1 MTQASIVLTAR
12 DDTSRA
18 FATLQGSL
26 NDTGRRIEALNGTVR
41 QFLGAAGVVA
51 FTSGIKSAID
61 ELDRLGDTAPKVGL
75 TAQSLAELGY
85 AAKLSGTDTA
95 TLESAMGKLSLKMA
109 EAAGGSK
116 EAALLFQTLGIQ
128 IKTSS
133 GALKGTDTML
143 AELANKFKGFADGPE
158 RTALAMEVFG
168 KSGKELIPLLLQ
180 GSEGIAGLREEF
192 RKLAGDDIS
201 EAVAIAGQFNDNLDR
216 LHTSSLGFARTIIE
230 AAGPALNEI
239 ISGFTSANEKG
250 EKFSV
255 VGEGLRIILETVA
268 ITGANVAYVFQTI
281 GSNIGGLLALVTA
294 EGSLKDS
301 IYASMQADDQARR
314 KALDSYEQ
322 RILKAR
328 ELAKANAAAASAGD
342 GQAKKP
348 APVVTKPD
356 PSAQKEYDQILASIE
371 KRGSLIRQELL
382 LGRSLTDAE
391 KFRLEVQEK
400 ITGSRSK
407 LTEAQRLQLQL
418 KLKELQADED
428 QRDKLA
434 RRTKEMQA
442 YYQQEQ
448 ELQDELN
455 ADMVRRDQAFDQRL
469 RQAMDYSRAVGE
481 SAQYAQ
487 VEAQYVHA
495 SDTVRAMALDK
506 LALELNLQR
515 QIRDIEADNLLNQEQ
530 RAELIAKLTETAQR
544 DIAIAQSRTAVET
557 YRRVYGEISD
567 GLADATIDGLKHG
580 AKSGAQSAIK
590 IIETEFESLVLR
602 PIIKAYLQPVASS
615 VTGLFGAGGSAGG
628 GLAGA
633 ANTASSLGNLASLS
647 GSLGSGFG
655 AGLNASLSGGF
666 GTLGL
671 SIEGGMA
678 AIAEGTSASIAAGMG
693 QIAGAVGPYALAAVA
708 AYQLADKLFGSNGG
722 PKTESGY
729 GPGVDITANQ
739 ESAKLVADSI
749 SKSYADLATQLQ
761 LSNRDL
767 AVGVRTG
774 IDTVGDSLTQLQ
786 VVAQQAGQDVYNR
799 YLRLGGTPG
808 AQENVARGDAALAAA
823 IAEETQRAILAGLQ
837 RSDLPANIKALID
850 GLGDASSL
858 ADIQAGISAVTAARS
873 QQLTLEARLYDLT
886 ATEADKLAKTRADE
900 LAAVNPVNRALLE
913 QIYAQEDLKK
923 ALDGATQASTVAA
936 SAADSQRLQDLA
948 TRRALQ
954 GQIDGVV
961 ADFNALYNSF
971 QGRSQAVAAATQ
983 ATLGLTQAE
992 AAQHSATLDFLGQAQ
1007 QKADALAQAGQAAA
1021 GALASVT
1028 SAMQAVQADLAGQV
1042 ALTRLMA
1049 GDVSGAMAQLAQAN
1063 TTSFSGYFDSQGGFN
1078 AGAFNEA
1085 YARRQAELTM
1095 DLGQQLAANVTS
1107 TRHLTAAVSAVAGA
1121 VASAE
1126 GVLKPADLAA
1136 LATRALPVYNQLAS
1150 AISANALRLDDF
1162 SASLGAAIGGVVS
1175 SVQYVNKGTLATLQQ
1190 AVGSTAYAILN
1201 RGNFAQQGVELQNG
1215 LGNNL
1220 ASGPGVLQIRALRAV
1235 NAQLDNQITSLQ
1247 GRAIAAGGILGSL
1260 GEAMGR
1266 GAISG
1271 NAVADSLA
1279 FITQSFNG
1287 LIQPVL
1293 DAATA
1298 TGSLGATLIDARAQL
1313 DTLARRAEAGEFLL
1327 TASQIEQRMQGLVSA
1342 GVASAGYYFEQLN
1355 TLVKEFDATASSVAP
1370 AMDDIT
1376 SAMGRFK
1383 SAADVFSESAQAI
1396 REGLAG
1402 LSGAAAAGLGQGAG
1416 LTAGKAEAVA
1426 SAGDLFAS
1434 ILTSKNAATAQ
1445 AKLAASGFTPN
1456 GDSTLRDISLLL
1468 QDLAAF
1474 DNEGLS
1480 RTYYRLSAALKDNQL
1495 TVEQYNQLI
1504 GYSQSV
1510 YLDSAAAA
1518 ERSSQAYQ
1526 QATEKYR
1533 KFSDDLRAFI
1543 NGIAGAADNSGQ
1555 SFDRLSARF
1564 TDLVDAAKR
1573 GDDAAFGQISGVGG
1587 SLVQAL
1593 KDSATTGLELD
1604 RGLAQIQVAAAEA
1617 AAYADQQV
1625 SAADQQIALLQSQ
1638 VSGLDSLNAS
1648 VLSVRDAVLLSQ
1660 PQAASAA
1667 TTLGMPSYAPA
1678 YAPVVVP
1685 SVAAPATAP
1694 APVDTSGIERRL
1706 ASLETGLLNALATL
1720 ASNTGDA
1727 RDSLTK
1733 WDRDGMPAVRT

>member
-26 NDTGRRIEALNGTVR
+26 KDTGRRIEALNGTVQ
-41 QFLGAAGVVA
+41 QFLGLAGVVA
-51 FTSGIKSAID
+51 FTGGIKSAID

-95 TLESAMGKLSLKMA
+95 MLETAMGRLSLKMA

-168 KSGKELIPLLLQ
+168 KSGNKMIPLLLQ

-201 EAVAIAGQFNDNLDR
+201 ESVAISAQFNDNLDR
-216 LHTSSLGFARTIIE
+216 LHASSLGFARTIIE
-230 AAGPALNEI
+230 AAGPALSEI

-250 EKFSV
+250 EKFNL

-301 IYASMQADDQARR
+301 IYASMQADNEARR

-328 ELAKANAAAASAGD
+328 ELAKANATAASAGD
-342 GQAKKP
+342 GQAKKT

-371 KRGSLIRQELL
+371 KRGALIRQELL

-428 QRDKLA
+428 QREKLA

-590 IIETEFESLVLR
+590 IIEAEFESLVLR

-633 ANTASSLGNLASLS
+633 ANTASGIGSLGNLASLS

-666 GTLGL
+666 STLGL

-729 GPGVDITANQ
+729 GPGVDLRGDPA
-739 ESAKLVADSI
+739 SAKAISDSI
-749 SKSYADLATQLQ
+749 SAGYAQIAQTLG
-761 LSNRDL
+761 L
-767 AVGVRTG
+767 AVKDLQVGVASA
-774 IDTVGDSLTQLQ
+774 IDTAGDSLTQLQ
-786 VVAQQAGQDVYNR
+786 VVALQNGQEIYNR
-799 YLRLGGTPG
+799 YTRLGGTPG
-808 AQENVARGDAALAAA
+808 AQENVGRTAEAYAQAVAEETARVMAAALANSELPQKFKDFLAAATDIPTAVQTVAQVAALDKRLAALGGPLKAVADLGVDAQLAFVNAAGGLDALDAATQRLMSAEEQRAYSIAKIQQQLSASGFAVSADAISSATAQSLREVLAGFDLTTEGGRRAANALLGVSGAILDLSASATSAQAAVRSAADILAERTGLEGQLYQLLGNTTVLRQRELDALDPGNRALQQHIYAVIDAQAA
-823 IAEETQRAILAGLQ
+823 IESANTAYQQAQQAAQAQVSALESQRSAMASSVSQLQQDMQRWVGLRKQASGLLGQIGTSLGGPSTQEADLWAQLTGGAELEAQLQAAQELYGLITQRNSAETQAAQTALQNAQGLLDVGKQLRAYVQGL
-837 RSDLPANIKALID
+837 RV
-850 GLGDASSL
+850 G
-858 ADIQAGISAVTAARS
+858 
-873 QQLTLEARLYDLT
+873 DLT
-886 ATEADKLAKTRADE
+886 ALTPAQALAEAA
-900 LAAVNPVNRALLE
+900 
-913 QIYAQEDLKK
+913 
-923 ALDGATQASTVAA
+923 
-936 SAADSQRLQDLA
+936 
-948 TRRALQ
+948 
-954 GQIDGVV
+954 GQ
-961 ADFNALYNSF
+961 Y
-971 QGRSQAVAAATQ
+971 Q
-983 ATLGLTQAE
+983 ATLGR
-992 AAQHSATLDFLGQAQ
+992 AQGGDTDAQRALQAQ
-1007 QKADALAQAGQAAA
+1007 ADTYLRLAREFDPEAYGSVFSGVSSQLDALGTTFMTDAQ
-1021 GALASVT
+1021 
-1028 SAMQAVQADLAGQV
+1028 
-1042 ALTRLMA
+1042 
-1049 GDVSGAMAQLAQAN
+1049 
-1063 TTSFSGYFDSQGGFN
+1063 
-1078 AGAFNEA
+1078 
-1085 YARRQAELTM
+1085 
-1095 DLGQQLAANVTS
+1095 QQIA
-1107 TRHLTAAVSAVAGA
+1107 
-1121 VASAE
+1121 
-1126 GVLKPADLAA
+1126 
-1136 LATRALPVYNQLAS
+1136 
-1150 AISANALRLDDF
+1150 
-1162 SASLGAAIGGVVS
+1162 
-1175 SVQYVNKGTLATLQQ
+1175 LQQ
-1190 AVGSTAYAILN
+1190 A
-1201 RGNFAQQGVELQNG
+1201 
-1215 LGNNL
+1215 
-1220 ASGPGVLQIRALRAV
+1220 
-1235 NAQLDNQITSLQ
+1235 
-1247 GRAIAAGGILGSL
+1247 
-1260 GEAMGR
+1260 
-1266 GAISG
+1266 
-1271 NAVADSLA
+1271 
-1279 FITQSFNG
+1279 
-1287 LIQPVL
+1287 
-1293 DAATA
+1293 
-1298 TGSLGATLIDARAQL
+1298 
-1313 DTLARRAEAGEFLL
+1313 
-1327 TASQIEQRMQGLVSA
+1327 
-1342 GVASAGYYFEQLN
+1342 
-1355 TLVKEFDATASSVAP
+1355 
-1370 AMDDIT
+1370 
-1376 SAMGRFK
+1376 
-1383 SAADVFSESAQAI
+1383 
-1396 REGLAG
+1396 
-1402 LSGAAAAGLGQGAG
+1402 
-1416 LTAGKAEAVA
+1416 
-1426 SAGDLFAS
+1426 
-1434 ILTSKNAATAQ
+1434 
-1445 AKLAASGFTPN
+1445 
-1456 GDSTLRDISLLL
+1456 
-1468 QDLAAF
+1468 
-1474 DNEGLS
+1474 
-1480 RTYYRLSAALKDNQL
+1480 
-1495 TVEQYNQLI
+1495 
-1504 GYSQSV
+1504 
-1510 YLDSAAAA
+1510 
-1518 ERSSQAYQ
+1518 
-1526 QATEKYR
+1526 
-1533 KFSDDLRAFI
+1533 
-1543 NGIAGAADNSGQ
+1543 
-1555 SFDRLSARF
+1555 
-1564 TDLVDAAKR
+1564 LVDAAGTANGLSADQLAKLQQLQGVVQGLYAQADGAATSTNAQLFVANANLASIDAQLTAAR
-1573 GDDAAFGQISGVGG
+1573 AAVEGVASGVDAAKAALVVAQTEAAEYLATYQGEIANSDPVPGLLAGLPGGIASALAPLINGTANVGG
-1587 SLVQAL
+1587 SAGGFDAGRAQTIRAYAATLSNDEAGAMAMYQAAVNNGVS
-1593 KDSATTGLELD
+1593 SAELEAALNLPAGGANEWAKA
-1604 RGLAQIQVAAAEA
+1604 RGLPAFALGGIAGPGDALVGENGPEVVRFLQPAQV
-1617 AAYADQQV
+1617 YRT
-1625 SAADQQIALLQSQ
+1625 
-1638 VSGLDSLNAS
+1638 G
-1648 VLSVRDAVLLSQ
+1648 
-1660 PQAASAA
+1660 
-1667 TTLGMPSYAPA
+1667 TGPS
-1678 YAPVVVP
+1678 
-1685 SVAAPATAP
+1685 
-1694 APVDTSGIERRL
+1694 APVDLQPLLAEMAALRAEVRSLREQNNAGHAINAQATERGSQL
-1706 ASLETGLLNALATL
+1706 MGSALERGAKRSDRAARAAT
-1720 ASNTGDA
+1720 AGVPT
-1727 RDSLTK
+1727 
-1733 WDRDGMPAVRT
+1733 